1 MKPTEL
7 MYRRKW
13 LRMLGCVAGCTAL
26 NSLVGCG
33 RDAGAEQAIL
43 PEASELRRQVL
54 RNEKPI
60 QILSL
65 AEAQAAYAEG
75 LQVAVVGRIFSTLGS
90 AFDRQ
95 GAAFHVIE
103 LPKPGHDHEN
113 PGDCPFCKRDLEN
126 ATTAIVQVVDE
137 QGQLLPAAAD
147 RLLGLKPNQDL
158 VVEGSLNK
166 VGEILIIQSRSLY
179 LLSTDEALQLAQRIH
194 A

>member
-1 MKPTEL
+1 
-7 MYRRKW
+7 
-13 LRMLGCVAGCTAL
+13 MLGCIAGCTTL
-26 NSLVGCG
+26 NSFVGCG
-33 RDAGAEQAIL
+33 RDVGAEQANL
-43 PEASELRRQVL
+43 PEASELRSQVL
-54 RNEKPI
+54 RSEKPV

-65 AEAQAAYAEG
+65 AEAEAAYAEG

-95 GAAFHVIE
+95 AAAFHVIE

-126 ATTAIVQVVDE
+126 ATTAIVQVIDE

-147 RLLGLKPNQDL
+147 RLLGLQTNQDL
-158 VVEGSLNK
+158 VVEGALSK

-179 LLSTDEALQLAQRIH
+179 LLSSDEALQLAQRIH